1 MDWAVEQWTQFDAWY
16 QKLFRSLHAAVANP
30 DLWLHVVTV
39 GVKILAILV
48 GTHLAV
54 RLARTVIERL
64 VEQRDKGR
72 IAINERRLRT
82 MASLMVNVATYTLYF
97 LAMLLVLG
105 QLGFDLR
112 PILAGAGV
120 VGLAVG
126 FGAQNLVRDVITGF
140 FIIFEDQFAVGD
152 VIQVGQYKGTVI
164 EMGLRVTKIRSW
176 TGEVHIIPNG
186 RITEVTNFSV
196 ANALAVVDVGL
207 AYDIDVDKAMRVL
220 REEVL
225 EQAHR
230 ELSDLVAKPEVL
242 GVEQFSPSG
251 MMLRVVAECKPN
263 TQSAVARAMRQMI
276 KEAFDRHG
284 IPILQPH
291 MVMVQR
297 TSPQA

>member
-1 MDWAVEQWTQFDAWY
+1 MDWAVEQWTQWDAWY
-16 QKLFRSLHAAVANP
+16 QKLFRSFYAVVANP
-30 DLWLHVVTV
+30 DLWLHILTV
-39 GVKILAILV
+39 GIKIVAILV

-72 IAINERRLRT
+72 IALNERRVRT
-82 MASLMVNVATYTLYF
+82 MTSLATNIVTYTLYF
-97 LAMLLVLG
+97 LALLLVLG
-105 QLGFDLR
+105 QLGFNLA

-126 FGAQNLVRDVITGF
+126 LGAQNLVRDVITGF

-164 EMGLRVTKIRSW
+164 EIGLRVTKIRSW

-196 ANALAVVDVGL
+196 ANALAVVDVGV
-207 AYDIDVDKAMRVL
+207 AYDTDVDKAMRVL
-220 REEVL
+220 REEIL
-225 EQAHR
+225 EEVQR
-230 ELSDLVAKPEVL
+230 ELPDLVAKPEVL
-242 GVEQFSPSG
+242 GVEQFRASG
-251 MMLRVVAECKPN
+251 MVLRVVAECKPN
-263 TQSAVARAMRQMI
+263 TQFAVARTLRQRI
-276 KEAFDRHG
+276 KEGFDRHG
-284 IPILQPH
+284 IEIPYPQ
-291 MVMVQR
+291 MVMVQP

>member
-1 MDWAVEQWTQFDAWY
+1 MGWAMEQWTQFDAWY
-16 QKLFRSLHAAVANP
+16 QKLFRSLYAAVADP
-30 DLWLHVVTV
+30 DMWLHVVTT
-39 GVKILAILV
+39 GIKILAILV

-64 VEQRDKGR
+64 VEQRDRRR
-72 IAINERRLRT
+72 IALNERRVRT
-82 MASLMVNVATYTLYF
+82 MASLMANIATYTLYF

-105 QLGFDLR
+105 QLGFNLG

-164 EMGLRVTKIRSW
+164 DIGLRVTKIRSW

-196 ANALAVVDVGL
+196 ANALAVVDVNVS
-207 AYDIDVDKAMRVL
+207 YETDVDRAMRVL
-220 REEVL
+220 REEIL
-225 EQAHR
+225 EEAHR
-230 ELSDLVAKPEVL
+230 ELPDLVAKPEVL
-242 GVEQFSPSG
+242 GVEQFGPSG
-251 MMLRVVAECKPN
+251 MTLRVVAECKPN
-263 TQSAVARAMRQMI
+263 TQFAVARALRQMI
-276 KEAFDRHG
+276 KEGFNRHG
-284 IPILQPH
+284 IEIPYPH

-297 TSPQA
+297 PSPQA